1 MISRAIHRPGGVLRF
16 RVVHGVA
23 GKLFVAFLLTLC
35 VALYLLEMSGR
46 WDRSIQ
52 DANDEAGFVAIVLC
66 IGVAVSVAGSLVA
79 RMRASRTAARVPL
92 TTLPAPERY
101 EHPRIAWPASASS
114 PPLSLRI

>member
-1 MISRAIHRPGGVLRF
+1 VSRRAIHRPGGVLRF
-16 RVVHGVA
+16 RVVPGVA

-35 VALYLLEMSGR
+35 VAVYLLEMSGR

-66 IGVAVSVAGSLVA
+66 IGVAVSVAGSPVA
-79 RMRASRTAARVPL
+79 RMRACTAARVPL
-92 TTLPAPERY
+92 ATLPAPVRF